1 MDTIEK
7 DCNNDKKKPISIS
20 ETFEGQCCFYANSGL
35 PCRRT
40 AVQDGACS
48 LHMGKAILLN
58 KMVNCKECKEEVPP
72 KDGCVDASSN
82 TAPIRKKCM
91 ATMTPKVKQTNTEV
105 QAVSLMKDAEMQTDL
120 QDESFHWN
128 GAQISDVSFKK
139 ISEELR
145 KDLGK
150 TREEIQMLKLQLE
163 HAREQSK
170 VASMA
175 YKTMEHDYKR
185 LQFIVNSQQ
194 KDNAIKKD
202 ALLRSI
208 QTMLEGSVF

>member
-1 MDTIEK
+1 
-7 DCNNDKKKPISIS
+7 
-20 ETFEGQCCFYANSGL
+20 
-35 PCRRT
+35 
-40 AVQDGACS
+40 
-48 LHMGKAILLN
+48 
-58 KMVNCKECKEEVPP
+58 
-72 KDGCVDASSN
+72 
-82 TAPIRKKCM
+82 
-91 ATMTPKVKQTNTEV
+91 MTPKVKQTNTEV